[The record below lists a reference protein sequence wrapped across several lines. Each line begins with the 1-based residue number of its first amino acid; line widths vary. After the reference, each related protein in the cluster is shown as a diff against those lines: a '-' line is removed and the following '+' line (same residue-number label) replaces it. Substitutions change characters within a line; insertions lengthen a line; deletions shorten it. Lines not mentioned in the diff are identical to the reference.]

1 MMKEIMIGTRY
12 VWVDGEYPIAKGII
26 VDIKDFD
33 NEKGANVIMEWYE
46 GGTLQPGSEGRLIR
60 YHRNT
65 MQNETRIQIDKE
77 YYRNQ
82 KLKELGI

>member
-1 MMKEIMIGTRY
+1 MKEIMIGTRY

-46 GGTLQPGSEGRLIR
+46 GGTLQTGSRLIR

-65 MQNETRIQIDKE
+65 IQNETRIQIDKE